1 MYIGIDLGTSG
12 VKLIMVSKE
21 GEVIASQTRSYE
33 LIIPKPLW
41 TEQDPNDW
49 YKQTISGL
57 KALIKGHEH
66 QIQAISFS
74 GQMHGLVLLDNQDH
88 VLRNAILWN
97 DQRTIDEVEYL
108 NQTIGIDELLS
119 ETGNIAL
126 TGLTAPKVLWVKKHE
141 PDIFNKISKVMLP
154 KDYLA
159 YKLSGVFATDVSD
172 VSGTLYFDVKH
183 KTYSKKMLN
192 ILGISEMQCPKVYE
206 SYDKIGVLK
215 DTMKNELG
223 IKQDVDIIIGAGDQA
238 AGAIGIGIVND
249 GTASVSLGTSG
260 VVFVASDQFK
270 VDQESFLQSYAH
282 ANGKYHMM
290 GVMLN
295 AAGSLNWWSEKI
307 FQNYNYQDF
316 FQKLEQTKIDD
327 SLYFLPYLSGERSP
341 INDPN
346 ATGVFFGLRLEHRKE
361 HMDRA
366 VIEGVT
372 FALKQ
377 SFELIKNLGVDIH
390 QVRLTGGGAK
400 SHIWAQMIADIFN
413 VEVKTLSIE
422 EGPALGAAILAM
434 VGHRAY
440 PSVENACEQM
450 INLKSS
456 YLPNHN
462 HVELYQQK
470 YEGFLQIYPAIK
482 KTYKSLQNIYKS

>member
-21 GEVIASQTRSYE
+21 GEVISSVTRSYE
-33 LIIPKPLW
+33 LIIPKPMW
-41 TEQDPNDW
+41 TEQDPNLW
-49 YKQTISGL
+49 YKQTIDGL
-57 KALIKGHEH
+57 KELVKGYESHIK
-66 QIQAISFS
+66 AISFS
-74 GQMHGLVLLDNQDH
+74 GQMHGLVILDEQDQ
-88 VLRNAILWN
+88 VLRNALLWN
-97 DQRTIDEVEYL
+97 DQRTIKEVEYL
-108 NQTIGIDELLS
+108 NQTIGIDQLLE

-126 TGLTAPKVLWVKKHE
+126 TGLTAPKLLWIKKHE
-141 PDIFNKISKVMLP
+141 PEVFNKIHKIMLP
-154 KDYLA
+154 KDYIA
-159 YKLSGVFATDVSD
+159 YMLSGVFATDVSD

-183 KTYSKKMLN
+183 KTYSKKMLD
-192 ILGISEMQCPKVYE
+192 ILNISEKQCPKVYE
-206 SYDKIGVLK
+206 SYEKVGVLK
-215 DTMKNELG
+215 DTLKHELG
-223 IKQDVDIIIGAGDQA
+223 INQDVDIIIGAGDQA
-238 AGAIGIGIVND
+238 AGAVGIGIVND

-260 VVFVASDQFK
+260 VVFVVSDQFK

-316 FQKLEQTKIDD
+316 FEKLDHTKIDD

-341 INDPN
+341 INDPE

-372 FALKQ
+372 YALKQ
-377 SFELIKNLGVDIH
+377 SFELIKNLGVDI
-390 QVRLTGGGAK
+390 RNLKITGGGAK
-400 SHIWAQMIADIFN
+400 SKIWAQMIADIFDVK
-413 VEVKTLSIE
+413 VETIRIE

-434 VGHRAY
+434 VGH
-440 PSVENACEQM
+440 
-450 INLKSS
+450 
-456 YLPNHN
+456 
-462 HVELYQQK
+462 
-470 YEGFLQIYPAIK
+470 
-482 KTYKSLQNIYKS
+482 KTYASIEHT

>member
-88 VLRNAILWN
+88 ILRNAILWN
-97 DQRTIDEVEYL
+97 DQRTINEVEYL

-172 VSGTLYFDVKH
+172 VSGTLFFDVKH
-183 KTYSKKMLN
+183 KIYSKKMLN

-206 SYDKIGVLK
+206 SYDKNRCFK
-215 DTMKNELG
+215 RHNE
-223 IKQDVDIIIGAGDQA
+223 K
-238 AGAIGIGIVND
+238 
-249 GTASVSLGTSG
+249 
-260 VVFVASDQFK
+260 
-270 VDQESFLQSYAH
+270 
-282 ANGKYHMM
+282 
-290 GVMLN
+290 
-295 AAGSLNWWSEKI
+295 
-307 FQNYNYQDF
+307 
-316 FQKLEQTKIDD
+316 
-327 SLYFLPYLSGERSP
+327 
-341 INDPN
+341 
-346 ATGVFFGLRLEHRKE
+346 
-361 HMDRA
+361 
-366 VIEGVT
+366 
-372 FALKQ
+372 
-377 SFELIKNLGVDIH
+377 
-390 QVRLTGGGAK
+390 
-400 SHIWAQMIADIFN
+400 
-413 VEVKTLSIE
+413 
-422 EGPALGAAILAM
+422 
-434 VGHRAY
+434 
-440 PSVENACEQM
+440 
-450 INLKSS
+450 
-456 YLPNHN
+456 
-462 HVELYQQK
+462 
-470 YEGFLQIYPAIK
+470 
-482 KTYKSLQNIYKS
+482 